1 MATSLE
7 QTTCKLYLKLTFI
20 GGDSCSYFNDS
31 EAEIGTIAKRHL
43 VIKLDDSNELSSRK
57 MFEEKS
63 RLRIIVMVTGRNV
76 MMRIK
81 FLIFSILS
89 AFVLSFAFGNQG
101 HAESADKPS
110 KWLQSDQT
118 EISAHRGAHV
128 AVPENT
134 AESIKWAGLLDY
146 GFVEIDIQETKD
158 GQYVLMHDEKIDRT
172 TTGSGKI
179 EDLTLEEIK
188 SYDIVDEDGNETNY
202 KVPTLKGALEEA
214 HKYNV
219 GVNFDGSK
227 GDWDDKEFVDGI
239 MDTAEQTD
247 VLDHSFFVLSDQD
260 VRDQFNSWYP
270 EATVTFL
277 GNAVEDLDED
287 IKELK
292 KYDSAIYTTSIH
304 NIDEEAAEEIDEEDL
319 KLHVYQV
326 NSAET
331 YAKAENMDP
340 RLIETDVIVPDGIDR
355 LVDLVKQLRKEEGIK
370 DDRTVQSLNM
380 HMNAIKHF
388 EESEKDD
395 KSVKHLK
402 NFKKLL
408 EYQENNELI
417 TETTYNTLDVNANKL
432 IDKWE

>member
-1 MATSLE
+1 MLM
-7 QTTCKLYLKLTFI
+7 K
-20 GGDSCSYFNDS
+20 
-31 EAEIGTIAKRHL
+31 
-43 VIKLDDSNELSSRK
+43 
-57 MFEEKS
+57 
-63 RLRIIVMVTGRNV
+63 
-76 MMRIK
+76 IK
-81 FLIFSILS
+81 FFILS
-89 AFVLSFAFGNQG
+89 ALSIFVLSFTFDHTG
-101 HAESADKPS
+101 HAESAD

-134 AESIKWAGLLDY
+134 AESMKWAGLLDY

-202 KVPTLKGALEEA
+202 EVPTLKEALEEA

-239 MDTAEQTD
+239 MNTAEQTG

-340 RLIETDVIVPDGIDR
+340 RLIETDVIVPGGIDK
-355 LVDLVKQLRKEEGIK
+355 LEDLMEQLRKEEGIK
-370 DDRTVQSLNM
+370 DDQTAEALKM
-380 HMNAIKHF
+380 HMDVVKHF
-388 EESEKDD
+388 EESERYGKA
-395 KSVKHLK
+395 VKHLK

-408 EYQENNELI
+408 EFQENKDLI
-417 TETTYNTLDVNANKL
+417 TETTYDTLDVNANKL